1 MLGIER
7 MGKLKKITEKLFK
20 PKTEKKSGEGLYATL
35 EELVEQRRY
44 ISYLKQ
50 YRTGVSVTK
59 RAGDVKSAFKGRG
72 MELEEIRSYT
82 YGDDVRDI
90 DWRVTARKQTPFT
103 RLYAEEKDREIYVL
117 LDLSAH
123 MVFGTKKELKSV
135 SAAKIASLLAWL
147 SLENRDRFGCLV
159 YNGEITL
166 AFQPQNSRQSLMA
179 VFKKI
184 AAETKNVLRKSFF
197 GSLAKPLQ
205 FLQKTVKSQA
215 VVFVVSDFNEFAE
228 DTQQALAALAKKAS
242 VYAVNVFDVLE
253 EKAPKAG
260 EYMAA
265 EGTERLVFDTQPKAF
280 RREYRAYFE
289 NKRNEVRTFCRRF
302 AARYME
308 VRTDIELHR
317 QLKI

>member
-1 MLGIER
+1 MKRLKHITRFFGRVAPELG
-7 MGKLKKITEKLFK
+7 GNGLFA
-20 PKTEKKSGEGLYATL
+20 SLD
-35 EELVEQRRY
+35 ELIEQRQY
-44 ISYLKQ
+44 VAYLRQQGQSK
-50 YRTGVSVTK
+50 TFSSM
-59 RAGDVKSAFKGRG
+59 AGDVKSAFKGRG

-135 SAAKIASLLAWL
+135 SAAKIAGLLAWL

-159 YNGEITL
+159 YNGETTL
-166 AFQPQNSRQSLMA
+166 AFKPQNSRQSLMA

-228 DTQQALAALAKKAS
+228 DTQRALAALAKKAS